1 MTKLWVLIEMLE
13 DQPGEVVATSVW
25 KNPKDAEKA
34 KVRIEKEIDS
44 VVEILE
50 IDGISTYREWELGFE
65 DYLAE
70 AEDES
75 LSTKGED
82 ED

>member
-1 MTKLWVLIEMLE
+1 MAKLWVLIEMLE
-13 DQPGEVVATSVW
+13 DQPLEVVATSVW

-34 KVRIEKEIDS
+34 KDRIEKETDS

-50 IDGISTYREWELGFE
+50 IDGISTFREWEKDFE

-75 LSTKGED
+75 LSTEGED
-82 ED
+82 